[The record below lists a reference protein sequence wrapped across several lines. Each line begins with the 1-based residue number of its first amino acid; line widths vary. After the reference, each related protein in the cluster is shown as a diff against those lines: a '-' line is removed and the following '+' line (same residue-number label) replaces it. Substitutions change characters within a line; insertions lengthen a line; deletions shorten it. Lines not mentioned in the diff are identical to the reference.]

1 MCTSSSY
8 SFSPQ
13 YVKPAQLYTSKDNI
27 MTEYTGLMLP
37 ILNCTKAR
45 EMMPAMLK
53 VFGLS
58 KGYTSARKEELVS
71 LSDYYN
77 KFSA

>member
-1 MCTSSSY
+1 
-8 SFSPQ
+8 
-13 YVKPAQLYTSKDNI
+13 
-27 MTEYTGLMLP
+27 MTEYTGLMRP

-45 EMMPAMLK
+45 GIMPAMLK

-58 KGYTSARKEELVS
+58 KGYTSAHKEELVS